1 MSNENKD
8 LQEFKKL
15 TDPQGHN
22 VTEADRNCLHPVQR
36 DVVHPD
42 ASDVSYIR
50 KFLLSKARWLGDA
63 TIDELTQDALL
74 KCHEKRH
81 EYDPNKSSWRT
92 WAIWHARTIL
102 NHYLKR
108 SSTKLIQDSVSLFAL
123 PDEGDEQCITDVEGK
138 TYPSAEDVL
147 IALEEQDLS
156 TGREVLE
163 LKLDELKA
171 PERDAM
177 RLHIF
182 DGLDNVA
189 IGERLGCTSRAVACR
204 LTRARQSLGLTLDD
218 TKVARKKFKRELPRR
233 QAKNDLWQPDTETV
247 KAIERGKRKHRE
259 WVTANPHEAAAARR
273 HDTTKGKVADTTTR
287 WPLEGT
293 EHLRPWQRPTP
304 PFGDLGR

>member
-15 TDPQGHN
+15 TDPQGYN
-22 VTEADRNCLHPVQR
+22 VTEADRN
-36 DVVHPD
+36 
-42 ASDVSYIR
+42 YIR
-50 KFLLSKARWLGDA
+50 KWLLSKARSLGDA
-63 TIDELTQDALL
+63 TIDELTQDTLL

-81 EYDPNKSSWRT
+81 EYDPAKGLWRT

-102 NHYLKR
+102 SHYLKR
-108 SSTKLIQDSVSLFAL
+108 NSTKLQEDSIPLAVI
-123 PDEGDEQCITDVEGK
+123 PDEGDEQYVTDIEGQ
-138 TYPSAEDVL
+138 TSPSPEDVL

-156 TGREVLE
+156 TARAVLE

-171 PERDAM
+171 PERAAM

-204 LTRARQSLGLTLDD
+204 LTRARQSLGLTLDA

-247 KAIERGKRKHRE
+247 KAIERGKRKHRK

-273 HDTTKGKVADTTTR
+273 HAHDTTKGKVADTTTR
-287 WPLEGT
+287 WPLHAT

-304 PFGDLGR
+304 PFGDPGR